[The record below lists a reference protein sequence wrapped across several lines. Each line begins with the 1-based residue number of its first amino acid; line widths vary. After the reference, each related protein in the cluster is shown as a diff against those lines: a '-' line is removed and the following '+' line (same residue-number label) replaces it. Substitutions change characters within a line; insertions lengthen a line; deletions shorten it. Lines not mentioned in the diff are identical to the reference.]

1 MPYNILRDFMSLMK
15 SREEL
20 PLDISP
26 SLLHLETDYVERN
39 KEKDMNNNDFWN
51 LGNTYSSFKE
61 VKLENEDGIGPLQP
75 VPWILLR

>member
-1 MPYNILRDFMSLMK
+1 MSLMK

-39 KEKDMNNNDFWN
+39 KEKDMNNNDF
-51 LGNTYSSFKE
+51 
-61 VKLENEDGIGPLQP
+61 
-75 VPWILLR
+75 